1 MGSAL
6 LVCVIALATQQAAA
20 PPPAADDLP
29 VSLDRIQRALSAP
42 APITLKEE
50 HPVFRL
56 EVIGAKP
63 TLEEILGEKFW
74 VGAAPYGGMT
84 HKEFMDRVTPQQMQ
98 PYGDLTGKYLLAD
111 AALGLS
117 EQWAL
122 KQALKKLHDAK
133 SDHER
138 EAARKE
144 VMDALNELERERRAA
159 GLPDK

>member
-1 MGSAL
+1 MVMA
-6 LVCVIALATQQAAA
+6 AQQTTA
-20 PPPAADDLP
+20 PAPAATDLP

-42 APITLKEE
+42 APLKLKEE

-74 VGAAPYGGMT
+74 IGPSPYGGMT
-84 HKEFMDRVTPQQMQ
+84 HQEFMDRVTPKEMQ

-111 AALGLS
+111 AALALS
-117 EQWAL
+117 ERWVL
-122 KQALKKLHDAK
+122 KQALQKLHDAK
-133 SDHER
+133 GEHER

-144 VMDALNELERERRAA
+144 VMDALTELERERRAA